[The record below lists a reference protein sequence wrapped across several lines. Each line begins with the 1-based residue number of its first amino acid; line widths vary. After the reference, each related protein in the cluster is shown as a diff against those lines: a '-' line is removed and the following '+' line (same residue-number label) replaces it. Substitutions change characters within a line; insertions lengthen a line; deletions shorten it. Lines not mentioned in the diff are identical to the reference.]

1 MAAIAIFNSKGGVG
15 KTTIAIQLASEAAAS
30 GHNVLLWEVDEGA
43 DSSWILSR
51 GEGVERPD
59 LDAVADARRALADFV
74 RPSAIPGVSLIAG
87 DPNMRR
93 SDNFLARLWQERRQ
107 AHWLH
112 RLNEA
117 YDIILIDCAPGFSEA
132 NRKIM
137 LLADLIVVPTVPSAL
152 SMRGLL
158 RVRHFLTR
166 HRDGRHPPML
176 PVFSM
181 VDRRRSLHKA
191 ALAKYPAWPTIPMAS
206 LIEQMAERRAP
217 LTAFAAGSAAREG
230 FRILWA
236 GIERKLRHMGLVE
249 PVVQRAAAEGLP
261 NVAVAV

>member
-15 KTTIAIQLASEAAAS
+15 KTTIAIQLASEAAAR
-30 GHNVLLWEVDEGA
+30 GHDVLLWEVDEAA

-59 LDAVADARRALADFV
+59 LDAVADARRDLADFI

-93 SDNFLARLWQERRQ
+93 SDNFLTRLWRERGQ
-107 AHWLH
+107 GHWLS
-112 RLNEA
+112 RLGRD
-117 YDIILIDCAPGFSEA
+117 YDIVLIDCAPGFSEA
-132 NRKIM
+132 NRRIM

-152 SMRGLL
+152 SMRGLR

-166 HRDGRHPPML
+166 HRNVKHPPML

-191 ALAKYPAWPTIPMAS
+191 ALAQHPAWPTIAMAS
-206 LIEQMAERRAP
+206 VIEQMAERREP

-230 FRILWA
+230 FRTLWA
-236 GIERKLRHMGLVE
+236 GIERKLRAMGLVE
-249 PVVQRAAAEGLP
+249 PVARREAEEGVGAA
-261 NVAVAV
+261 V